1 MTPMDGFILVL
12 SKDGEMIYIS
22 ENVVQYLGISQT
34 DLMGHSIY
42 DFSHPCDHND
52 IKEILSLKPRSELVC
67 LTNNFQPQEAITKF
81 PCTCFVRMKCTLTSK
96 GRNCNLKSASYKVIN
111 YYSLSIGMNQLD

>member
-52 IKEILSLKPRSELVC
+52 IKEILSLKPKSELVC
-67 LTNNFQPQEAITKF
+67 LTNNFQPQEA
-81 PCTCFVRMKCTLTSK
+81 L
-96 GRNCNLKSASYKVIN
+96 
-111 YYSLSIGMNQLD
+111 SLIHI

>member
-1 MTPMDGFILVL
+1 MASMDGFMLVL

-111 YYSLSIGMNQLD
+111 CYSLSNGISELD